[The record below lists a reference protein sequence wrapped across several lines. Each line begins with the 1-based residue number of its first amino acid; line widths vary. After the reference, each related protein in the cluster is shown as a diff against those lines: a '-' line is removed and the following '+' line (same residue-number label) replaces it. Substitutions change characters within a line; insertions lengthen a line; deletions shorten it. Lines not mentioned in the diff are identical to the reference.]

1 MTLIFSGND
10 FKYEM
15 EGVMK
20 LFIPATRFKHIFAD
34 SVDTDDDYAFI
45 SMSENGVSSQ
55 LYVRA
60 SIDGRTSERSQTV
73 TVTGNS
79 DLELILSRLLFYVM
93 SELTGKRPL
102 WGVMTGVRP
111 VKRVN
116 KFLNSGYSHDEL
128 KELFAREFLCSGEKF
143 EIAYDTALTQKSIV
157 DSLSRDTFSLYVSI
171 PFCPTRCSYCSFIS
185 QTIGSAKKILPEY
198 IDRLCEEI
206 GFTGKLAAQL
216 GLKLDTVYFGGGTPT
231 SVEAEQLACI
241 MKTVSDSFDLS
252 AVREYTVEAG
262 RADTITEQ
270 KLRVIKENGASR
282 ISVNPQTLNDSVLEA
297 IGRKHTTAQFFE
309 AFELAQKL
317 GFEHINTD
325 IIAGLPTDTP
335 ESFERTLD
343 KLIEMSPD
351 NITVHTLSIKRAAD
365 LNFSEDKQ
373 TVLKNP
379 ASAMID
385 YADGVLPKNGYSPYY
400 LYRQKNMLENLENI
414 GWSKKGAES
423 LYNIFIMEEIQSIFA
438 VGAGASTKLVD
449 TAGGRLERIFNYK
462 HPLEYLKHFDLMLD
476 KKKEIID
483 FYAEEK

>member
-34 SVDTDDDYAFI
+34 TVDTEDDYAFI
-45 SMSENGVSSQ
+45 SLKADEGAAQ
-55 LYVRA
+55 LYVCA
-60 SIDGRTSERSQTV
+60 SVNGSKAERSQTV
-73 TVTGNS
+73 TDPENS

-116 KFLNSGYSHDEL
+116 KFLSNGYSRNEL
-128 KELFAREFLCSGEKF
+128 GELFAREFLCSREKF
-143 EIAYDTALTQKSIV
+143 EIAYQTALTQKSIV
-157 DSLSRDTFSLYVSI
+157 DGLGRDTFSLYISI

-185 QTIGSAKKILPEY
+185 QTVDSAKKLLPEY

-206 GFTGKLAAQL
+206 AYTGRLASQL

-231 SVEAEQLACI
+231 SIEAAQLSRI
-241 MKTVSDSFDLS
+241 MQAVSGSFDMS
-252 AVREYTVEAG
+252 NVREYTVEAG
-262 RADTITEQ
+262 RADTITGE
-270 KLRVIKENGASR
+270 KLRVIKGNGAGR

-297 IGRKHTTAQFFE
+297 IGRKHTTAQFFD
-309 AFELAQKL
+309 AFELAKRI

-373 TVLKNP
+373 IVLKNP
-379 ASAMID
+379 ASVMID
-385 YADGVLPKNGYSPYY
+385 YADRVLPNNGYSPYY

-414 GWSKKGAES
+414 GWSKPGAES

-449 TAGGRLERIFNYK
+449 TSGGRLERIFNYK

-476 KKKEIID
+476 KKKEIVV
-483 FYAEEK
+483 FYAE